1 MSKIWGP
8 LGWMTLHSVSLIYPE
23 NPSYE
28 EKQITARFLDLFGE
42 TITCNECKIHF
53 KNIYSIY
60 KAIYPNFLDSRQ
72 NFALFIFRAHNTV
85 NMRLDKPRPST
96 VSECLR
102 TLKLATTHTSLS
114 AFRSSYLSYLLR
126 IWGRDI
132 SGQGMITKGQVKELI
147 NINNQYWSP
156 RDIPIPELEEDD
168 VITPIHNSGLRVAPS
183 GVAISSNVGF
193 KGGKLRL
200 GNR

>member
-1 MSKIWGP
+1 
-8 LGWMTLHSVSLIYPE
+8 MTLHSISLIYPE
-23 NPSYE
+23 KPSYS
-28 EKQITARFLDLFGE
+28 EKQIAARFLDLFGE

-60 KAIYPNFLDSRQ
+60 KATYPNFLDSRQ

-85 NMRLDKPRPST
+85 NIRLDKPRPTT
-96 VSECLR
+96 VSECLG
-102 TLKLATTHTSLS
+102 TLKLLTTHTSLS

-132 SGQGMITKGQVKELI
+132 SGQGMITKGQVKEMI

-156 RDIPIPELEEDD
+156 REIPIPELEEDD
-168 VITPIHNSGLRVAPS
+168 VLTPIQNSALRVAPS
-183 GVAISSNVGF
+183 GIAISSSVGF
-193 KGGKLRL
+193 KGGRL
-200 GNR
+200 QLGKN